1 MRGALAAVIAGVI
14 VAGVAAGAVGRNGS
28 TRPVRTLAP
37 PPTAIGPNVPPP
49 SSVAGLAAGPPPT
62 EARSAALAAALDP
75 IWEATRGGCLTVS
88 SGERVL
94 YEANPDGEV
103 VPASITKLLTGVAA
117 LEVLGQDARLKTSV
131 LAPAAPV
138 DGVVAGDL
146 WLVGGGDP
154 VLGTDAW
161 AGRRDSQGG
170 LHTSLDALADRV
182 VAAGLRRVQGRVVGD
197 ESRYDADR
205 YVDTWPSR
213 LIADGEAGPL
223 SALSVN
229 DGFRV
234 WGHPGIPFQHP
245 PTDAAGV
252 FTELLAA
259 RGVAVAGPPASG
271 MASGNAVDIASI
283 ESPRVGDLVQA
294 MLRDSDNETAELLVK
309 ELGVRRFAQG
319 STAAGVRAMLE
330 HLGGRG
336 PLPLPLLQGV
346 VIADGSGLSDV
357 ARVTCR
363 AVTRLLAARAAV
375 FAGRLAVAGRDGTLA
390 RRFVDGPVA
399 GRLRAKTGS
408 LDGVAALA
416 GYADNRGGAAL
427 SFAYIINGLPRGA
440 TGRAL
445 QDAVAAALVGTVP

>member
-1 MRGALAAVIAGVI
+1 MRRALVAAVAGVI
-14 VAGVAAGAVGRNGS
+14 VAGVAAGAVSRTGS
-28 TRPVRTLAP
+28 TPPVRTPAP
-37 PPTAIGPNVPPP
+37 GPTAIGPNVPPP
-49 SSVAGLAAGPPPT
+49 SSVAGPAAGPPPT
-62 EARSAALAAALDP
+62 QARSAALPAALDP
-75 IWEATRGGCLTVS
+75 IWKATQAGCLTVS
-88 SGERVL
+88 SGDRVL

-117 LEVLGQDARLKTSV
+117 LEVLGQDTRLKTSV
-131 LAPAAPV
+131 LASAAPV
-138 DGVVAGDL
+138 HGVVAGDL

-161 AGRRDSQGG
+161 VARRDNQVG

-182 VAAGLRRVQGRVVGD
+182 VATGLRRVEGRVVGD

-234 WGHPGIPFQHP
+234 RGHPGIPFQDP
-245 PTDAAGV
+245 PTDAAGL
-252 FTELLAA
+252 FTELLEA

-271 MASGNAVDIASI
+271 AVRGNAVDIASI
-283 ESPRVGDLVQA
+283 ESPPVGDLVQA
-294 MLRDSDNETAELLVK
+294 MLRDSDNGTAELLVK
-309 ELGVRRFAQG
+309 ELGVRRFARG
-319 STAAGVRAMLE
+319 STAAGVRAMHE
-330 HLGGRG
+330 HLGGRV
-336 PLPLPLLQGV
+336 PLPLPGV

-357 ARVTCR
+357 ARLTCR

-375 FAGRLAVAGRDGTLA
+375 LAGRLPVAGRDGTMA
-390 RRFVDGPVA
+390 RRFVNGPVA

-427 SFAYIINGLPRGA
+427 SFAYIINGLPPGA

>member
-1 MRGALAAVIAGVI
+1 M
-14 VAGVAAGAVGRNGS
+14 
-28 TRPVRTLAP
+28 
-37 PPTAIGPNVPPP
+37 
-49 SSVAGLAAGPPPT
+49 
-62 EARSAALAAALDP
+62 
-75 IWEATRGGCLTVS
+75 VS
-88 SGERVL
+88 SGDRVL

-131 LAPAAPV
+131 LASAARL

-161 AGRRDSQGG
+161 AGRRENQAG

-182 VAAGLRRVQGRVVGD
+182 VAAGLRRVEGRVVGD
-197 ESRYDADR
+197 EGRYDGDR

-223 SALSVN
+223 SALTVN

-234 WGHPGIPFQHP
+234 WGHPGVPFQDP
-245 PTDAAGV
+245 PTDAAGL

-259 RGVAVAGPPASG
+259 RGVVVAGPPASG
-271 MASGNAVDIASI
+271 TRGNATGNAIVIASI
-283 ESPRVGDLVQA
+283 ESPPVGDLVQA
-294 MLRDSDNETAELLVK
+294 MLRDSDNGTAELLVK

-319 STAAGVRAMLE
+319 STAAGVRALRE
-330 HLGGRG
+330 HLGGRV
-336 PLPLPLLQGV
+336 PLPLQGV

-357 ARVTCR
+357 ARLTCR

-375 FAGRLAVAGRDGTLA
+375 LAGRLAVAGRDGTLA
-390 RRFVDGPVA
+390 RRFANGPAA

-408 LDGVAALA
+408 LDSVAALA
-416 GYADNRGGAAL
+416 GYADNRTGAAL
-427 SFAYIINGLPRGA
+427 SFAYIINGLPHGA